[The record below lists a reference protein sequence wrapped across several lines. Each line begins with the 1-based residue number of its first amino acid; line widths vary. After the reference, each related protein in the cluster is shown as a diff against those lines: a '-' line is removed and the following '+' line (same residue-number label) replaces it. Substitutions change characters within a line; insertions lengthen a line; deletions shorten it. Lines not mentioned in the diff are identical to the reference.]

1 MLIKGVWYIQKGEM
15 RTARP
20 VKYRKVCR
28 MPLCRKFYGG
38 EMCESVIALTVEEYE
53 TLRLIDYQGLSQEA
67 CARQMEASRATIQA
81 LYAEARKKTARF
93 LVEGT
98 SLIIEGGHYEICQSK
113 GRCDLLKTRG
123 RTVCEKEG
131 ASNMK
136 IAVTYENGQVFQH
149 FGHTEQFKIYEVAD
163 GKITS
168 AEVVDT
174 NGQGHGALGGF
185 LAEAGVNVLICGG
198 IGGGARNAL
207 AAAGIQLFGGACGD
221 ADEQVKSFLAGN
233 LAYDPNV
240 ECQHHGEGH
249 DCGGHGHEGGCGNHG
264 CH

>member
-1 MLIKGVWYIQKGEM
+1 M
-15 RTARP
+15 ARP
-20 VKYRKVCR
+20 VKCRKVCR
-28 MPLCRKFYGG
+28 MPICRKFYGG
-38 EMCESVIALTVEEYE
+38 EKRQHMIALTVEEYE

-98 SLIIEGGHYEICQSK
+98 SLIIEGGNYQICQTK
-113 GRCDLLKTRG
+113 GSCDLSKSQG
-123 RTVCEKEG
+123 RTLCKEKGENG
-131 ASNMK
+131 MK

-149 FGHTEQFKIYEVAD
+149 FGHTEQFKIYEVED
-163 GKITS
+163 GKIVS

-185 LAEAGVNVLICGG
+185 LANAGVDVLICGG

-221 ADEQVKSFLAGN
+221 ADEQVKSFLAGS
-233 LAYDPNV
+233 LAYDPNA

-249 DCGGHGHEGGCGNHG
+249 HGEGHSCGGHGHDHEGGCGNHG